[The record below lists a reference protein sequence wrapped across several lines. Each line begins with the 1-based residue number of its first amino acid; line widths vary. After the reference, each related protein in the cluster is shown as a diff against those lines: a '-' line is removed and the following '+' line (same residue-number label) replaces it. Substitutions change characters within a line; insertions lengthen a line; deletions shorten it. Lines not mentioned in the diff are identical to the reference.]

1 MRLLIIIAVIG
12 ALFGA
17 YNAKLIPGMGAA
29 DGAFHDDGSA
39 KILLFTTPDCKDPC
53 AKVKGELHR
62 RRASFEEV
70 VVLLQDD
77 DENTQR
83 WVNYGRHNFPFL
95 VAGEFS
101 STVAN
106 GPEVASVLA
115 KTYGLDYLNR
125 DEKKLYDGHFNDY
138 DEPIVMM
145 YGADWCPY
153 CQKLQ
158 KELIA
163 NDIEFVE
170 LDVPKHRNKTSISKT
185 MDIRGYPST
194 WVGYHRVR
202 GTNIDSVKATMK
214 VATEKKHS
222 L

>member
-1 MRLLIIIAVIG
+1 MRLLILIAVIG

-17 YNAKLIPGMGAA
+17 YNAQLIPGMNAPN
-29 DGAFHDDGSA
+29 GAFHDDGSA
-39 KILLFTTPDCKDPC
+39 KILLYTTPDCKDPC
-53 AKVKGELHR
+53 AKAKGELHR
-62 RRASFEEV
+62 RRAAFEEV
-70 VVLLQDD
+70 VVSLQDD
-77 DENTQR
+77 DENTQQ
-83 WVNYGRHNFPFL
+83 WVKHGRHHFPFL

-115 KTYGLDYLNR
+115 KTYGPQYLNR
-125 DEKKLYDGHFNDY
+125 DEKNLYNAHFNDY

-158 KELIA
+158 KELKA
-163 NDIEFVE
+163 NNIEFVE
-170 LDVPKHRNKTSISKT
+170 IDIPKHRNKASISKT

-194 WVGYHRVR
+194 WVGYHRVK
-202 GTNIDSVKATMK
+202 GINIDAVKATMK
-214 VATEKKHS
+214 VAKEKKQA